1 MESKNSKRRWRWFT
15 ISSLFLAMLSVVAVS
30 RPLGDSTLDEIS
42 ICLPFVTLYYILM
55 GFYVLEKY
63 DEKQIPPERK
73 KWWSFR
79 SYVTNHSQTLGIFV
93 IYNTWYK
100 QISYSR
106 EGYWGFEN
114 RRCLWCTYNSSWF
127 TTN

>member
-42 ICLPFVTLYYILM
+42 ICLPFVTLYYILI

-73 KWWSFR
+73 K
-79 SYVTNHSQTLGIFV
+79 
-93 IYNTWYK
+93 
-100 QISYSR
+100 
-106 EGYWGFEN
+106 
-114 RRCLWCTYNSSWF
+114 
-127 TTN
+127 

>member
-1 MESKNSKRRWRWFT
+1 
-15 ISSLFLAMLSVVAVS
+15 MLSVVAVS

-73 KWWSFR
+73 K
-79 SYVTNHSQTLGIFV
+79 
-93 IYNTWYK
+93 
-100 QISYSR
+100 
-106 EGYWGFEN
+106 
-114 RRCLWCTYNSSWF
+114 
-127 TTN
+127 